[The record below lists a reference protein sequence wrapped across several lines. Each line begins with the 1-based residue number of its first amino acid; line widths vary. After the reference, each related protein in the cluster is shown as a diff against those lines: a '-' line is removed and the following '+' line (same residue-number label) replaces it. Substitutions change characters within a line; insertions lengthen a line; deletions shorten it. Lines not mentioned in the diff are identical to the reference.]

1 MQKLPEYE
9 DKLNSGTAT
18 KMSKQHTEKK
28 RCGNTS
34 RDAPDHQHPVS
45 LEVLGETG
53 PHSHEDRRAEAF
65 QVQGQRANTV
75 EALHNC

>member
-1 MQKLPEYE
+1 M
-9 DKLNSGTAT
+9 NSGTAT

-34 RDAPDHQHPVS
+34 RDAPYHQHPVS

-53 PHSHEDRRAEAF
+53 PHNHEDRRAEAF
-65 QVQGQRANTV
+65 QEVQGQRANTV
-75 EALHNC
+75 EALHNR